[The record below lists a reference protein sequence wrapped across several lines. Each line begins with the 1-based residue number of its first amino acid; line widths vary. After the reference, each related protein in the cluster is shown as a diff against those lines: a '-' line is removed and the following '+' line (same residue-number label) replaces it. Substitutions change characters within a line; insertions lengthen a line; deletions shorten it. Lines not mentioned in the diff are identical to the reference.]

1 MTGGIKGGR
10 RYMRRGA
17 AFLLL
22 LAGAVC
28 AFCGCGAKKEGGGYP
43 DHIDKPFDAY
53 LAAECDVETFVV
65 NLIHGGYS
73 WNYKISEDEVQS
85 TIADAMH
92 PLDENCRMEEIV
104 LPKGTK
110 EAEYRL
116 CIDHAP
122 DRIVVTAWPLSDIGN
137 ADAASSEKT
146 EYELADTLQ
155 ESGEDAEQ
163 ACGYVIPLHEGC
175 VYVFCMIW
183 DEEQL
188 GTRGFC
194 GKADYVVKTLPS
206 EEEDAGGEELENPED
221 ENTAGEELE
230 NPEDESTAGAELES
244 PEGGQDGGG
253 QIVECGGDP
262 WGLTLAAEDVT
273 RSGCTVVFS
282 QSGGCPTGE
291 LMTGSYYVVEKK
303 EGDEWVSL
311 PFAVGDEVNIGWTD
325 EGYIL
330 PMGEDREFVINW
342 EWLYGEL
349 SDGTY
354 RIGKD
359 VMDFRETGDYDKEM
373 YYAQFDI
380 KESD

>member
-1 MTGGIKGGR
+1 MTGGIKSGR

-17 AFLLL
+17 AHLLL

-28 AFCGCGAKKEGGGYP
+28 ALCGCGTKKEGGGYP

-53 LAAECDVETFVV
+53 LVAECDVETFVV
-65 NLIHGGYS
+65 NLIRGGYS
-73 WNYKISEDEVQS
+73 WNYQISEDEVQS
-85 TIADAMH
+85 TIADAVH
-92 PLDENCRMEEIV
+92 PLDENFRMEEIV
-104 LPKGTK
+104 FPEGAK

-122 DRIVVTAWPLSDIGN
+122 DRIMVTAWPLSDIGN
-137 ADAASSEKT
+137 ADAAASEKT
-146 EYELADTLQ
+146 EYELADTVQ
-155 ESGEDAEQ
+155 ENGEDAEP
-163 ACGYVIPLHEGC
+163 ACGYVIPLHEGY
-175 VYVFCMIW
+175 VYALSMIW

-188 GTRGFC
+188 AARGFC

-206 EEEDAGGEELENPED
+206 AGEDAGGEELENPEG
-221 ENTAGEELE
+221 ENTAGA
-230 NPEDESTAGAELES
+230 ESDS
-244 PEGGQDGGG
+244 PEGGQDGGDG
-253 QIVECGGDP
+253 QAVECGGDL

-273 RSGCTVVFS
+273 RNGCTVVFS

-303 EGDEWVSL
+303 DGDEWIGL

-325 EGYIL
+325 EGYNL
-330 PMGEDREFVINW
+330 PMGEECEFVINW

-349 SDGTY
+349 SEGTY
-354 RIGKD
+354 RIGKE